1 MQIIPIRHPYTI
13 EQIPSDDV
21 VMVLGFFDGVH
32 RGHQKVIETGKN
44 IAREKGLKL
53 AVMTFNQHPSIVFQK
68 VLPENM
74 RYLNSL
80 EQKERLM
87 EKLGVDILYVVEF
100 TSAFAHLAPQ
110 EFVDQYIVGLHAK
123 VAVSGFDYTYGP
135 KDIAD
140 VAHLP
145 GYAKDRFDIATVS
158 KEELDGTKISSTRIR
173 ELMEQGRMED
183 VTELLGYVYETDGT
197 VVHGDA
203 RGRLLGFPT
212 ANIKVKST
220 VRLPRIG
227 VYAVK
232 IKIGETWHVGM
243 GSIGHNDTFGDGREL
258 TVEVYILDFHQDIYG
273 EQVTVRWNHYLRDQV
288 KFDGAENLIIQ
299 LKQDERD
306 TTEYFTEKNV

>member
-1 MQIIPIRHPYTI
+1 MQIIPIRHPYTLD
-13 EQIPSDDV
+13 QIPADEV

-32 RGHQKVIETGKN
+32 RGHQKVIETAKK
-44 IAREKGLKL
+44 IAQEKGLKL

-74 RYLNSL
+74 KYLNSL

-87 EKLGVDILYVVEF
+87 EKQGVDILYVIEF

-145 GYAKDRFDIATVS
+145 GYAKDRFEIVTVG
-158 KEELDGTKISSTRIR
+158 KEELDGAKISSTRIR
-173 ELMEQGRMED
+173 ELMEHGNMEG

-232 IKIGETWHVGM
+232 IQVGNNWHIGM
-243 GSIGHNDTFGDGREL
+243 GSIGHNDTFGDGRDL

-273 EQVTVRWNHYLRDQV
+273 EQVTVCWNHYLRDQV
-288 KFDGAENLIIQ
+288 KFDGAESLIVQ
-299 LKQDERD
+299 LKQDEQD
-306 TTEYFTEKNV
+306 TADYFSNKNC

>member
-1 MQIIPIRHPYTI
+1 MQIIPIRHPYTAD
-13 EQIPSDDV
+13 QIPTDEV

-32 RGHQKVIETGKN
+32 RGHQKVIETGKKL
-44 IAREKGLKL
+44 AQEKGLKL

-74 RYLNSL
+74 KYLNSL

-87 EKLGVDILYVVEF
+87 EKQGVDILYVIEF

-145 GYAKDRFDIATVS
+145 GYAKSRFEIATVS
-158 KEELDGTKISSTRIR
+158 KEELDGEKISSTRIR
-173 ELMEQGRMED
+173 DLMEQGKMEE

-232 IKIGETWHVGM
+232 IQIGENWHIGM
-243 GSIGHNDTFGDGREL
+243 GSIGHNDTFGDGRDL
-258 TVEVYILDFHQDIYG
+258 TVEVYILNFHQDIYG

-288 KFDGAENLIIQ
+288 KFDGAESLIVQ
-299 LKQDERD
+299 LKQDEQD
-306 TTEYFTEKNV
+306 TADYFI

>member
-1 MQIIPIRHPYTI
+1 MQIIPIRHPFDSK
-13 EQIPSDDV
+13 QIPTDDV

-32 RGHQKVIETGKN
+32 RGHQKVIETGKK
-44 IAREKGLKL
+44 AAAEKGLKL

-74 RYLNSL
+74 KYLNSL
-80 EQKERLM
+80 SQKERLM
-87 EKLGVDILYVVEF
+87 EKLGVDILYIVDF
-100 TSAFAHLAPQ
+100 TSAFAQLAPQ
-110 EFVDQYIVGLHAK
+110 AFVDQYIVGLHSK

-140 VAHLP
+140 VVHLP
-145 GYAKDRFDIATVS
+145 KYAQGRFDVVTVS
-158 KEELDGTKISSTRIR
+158 KEELAGEKISSTRIR
-173 ELMEQGRMED
+173 KLMESGQMEE
-183 VTELLGYVYETDGT
+183 VTELLGYVYEIEGT

-227 VYAVK
+227 VYAVE
-232 IKIGETWHVGM
+232 IQIGDKWYIGM
-243 GSIGHNDTFGDGREL
+243 GSIGHNDTFGEGREL

-288 KFDGAENLIIQ
+288 KFDGADNLIIQ
-299 LKQDERD
+299 LKQDEVD
-306 TTEYFTEKNV
+306 TATYFSKNN

>member
-1 MQIIPIRHPYTI
+1 MQIIPIRHPYTAD
-13 EQIPSDDV
+13 QIPTDEV

-32 RGHQKVIETGKN
+32 RGHQKVIETGKKL
-44 IAREKGLKL
+44 AQEKGLKL

-74 RYLNSL
+74 KYLNSL

-87 EKLGVDILYVVEF
+87 EKQGVDILYVIEF

-145 GYAKDRFDIATVS
+145 GYAKSRFEIATVS
-158 KEELDGTKISSTRIR
+158 KEELDGEKISSTLIR
-173 ELMEQGRMED
+173 DLMEQGKMEE

-232 IKIGETWHVGM
+232 IQIGESWHIGM
-243 GSIGHNDTFGDGREL
+243 GSIGHNDTFGDGRDL
-258 TVEVYILDFHQDIYG
+258 TVEVYILNFHQDIYG

-288 KFDGAENLIIQ
+288 KFDGAESLIVQ
-299 LKQDERD
+299 LKQDEQD
-306 TTEYFTEKNV
+306 TADYFI

>member
-1 MQIIPIRHPYTI
+1 MQIIPIRHPYTAD
-13 EQIPSDDV
+13 QIPTDEV

-32 RGHQKVIETGKN
+32 RGHQKVIETGKKL
-44 IAREKGLKL
+44 AQEKGLKL

-74 RYLNSL
+74 KYLNSL

-87 EKLGVDILYVVEF
+87 EKQGVDILYVIEF

-145 GYAKDRFDIATVS
+145 GYAKGRFEIATVS
-158 KEELDGTKISSTRIR
+158 KEELAGEKISSTRIR
-173 ELMEQGRMED
+173 DLMEQGKMEE

-232 IKIGETWHVGM
+232 IQIGDNWHIGM
-243 GSIGHNDTFGDGREL
+243 GSIGHNDTFGDGRDL
-258 TVEVYILDFHQDIYG
+258 TVEVYILNFHQDIYG

-288 KFDGAENLIIQ
+288 KFDGAESLIVQ
-299 LKQDERD
+299 LKQDEQD
-306 TTEYFTEKNV
+306 TADYFL

>member
-1 MQIIPIRHPYTI
+1 MQIIPIRHPYTAD
-13 EQIPSDDV
+13 QIPTDEV

-32 RGHQKVIETGKN
+32 RGHQKVIETGKKL
-44 IAREKGLKL
+44 AQEKGLKL

-74 RYLNSL
+74 KYLNSL

-87 EKLGVDILYVVEF
+87 EKQGVDILYVIEF

-145 GYAKDRFDIATVS
+145 GYAKSRFEIATVS
-158 KEELDGTKISSTRIR
+158 KEELDGEKISSTRIR
-173 ELMEQGRMED
+173 DLMEQGKMEE

-232 IKIGETWHVGM
+232 IQIGESWHIGM
-243 GSIGHNDTFGDGREL
+243 GSIGHNDTFGDGRDL
-258 TVEVYILDFHQDIYG
+258 TVEVYILNFHQDIYG

-288 KFDGAENLIIQ
+288 KFDGAESLIVQ
-299 LKQDERD
+299 LKQDEQD
-306 TTEYFTEKNV
+306 TADYFI

>member
-1 MQIIPIRHPYTI
+1 MQIIPIRHPYTAD
-13 EQIPSDDV
+13 QIPTDEV

-32 RGHQKVIETGKN
+32 RGHQKVIETGKKL
-44 IAREKGLKL
+44 AQEKGLKL

-74 RYLNSL
+74 KYLNSL

-87 EKLGVDILYVVEF
+87 EKQGVDILYVIEF

-145 GYAKDRFDIATVS
+145 GYAKSRFEIATVS
-158 KEELDGTKISSTRIR
+158 KEELDGEKISSTRIR
-173 ELMEQGRMED
+173 DLMEQGKMEE

-227 VYAVK
+227 VYTVK
-232 IKIGETWHVGM
+232 IQIGENWHIGM
-243 GSIGHNDTFGDGREL
+243 GSIGHNDTFGDGRDL
-258 TVEVYILDFHQDIYG
+258 TVEVYILNFHQDIYG

-288 KFDGAENLIIQ
+288 KFDGAESLIVQ
-299 LKQDERD
+299 LKQDEQD
-306 TTEYFTEKNV
+306 TADYFI

>member
-13 EQIPSDDV
+13 DQIPTDEV

-32 RGHQKVIETGKN
+32 RGHQKVIETGKQ
-44 IAREKGLKL
+44 IAQEKGLKL

-74 RYLNSL
+74 KYLNSL

-87 EKLGVDILYVVEF
+87 ASKGVDILYVIEF

-135 KDIAD
+135 KEIAD

-145 GYAKDRFDIATVS
+145 DYAKERFEIVTVS
-158 KEELDGTKISSTRIR
+158 KEELDGAKISSTRIR
-173 ELMEQGRMED
+173 ELMEAGKMEE

-227 VYAVK
+227 VYAVQ
-232 IKIGETWHVGM
+232 IQIGNKWYVGM
-243 GSIGHNDTFGDGREL
+243 GSIGHNDTFGDGRDL

-273 EQVTVRWNHYLRDQV
+273 EQVTVRWTHYLRDQV
-288 KFDGAENLIIQ
+288 KFDGAESLIVQ
-299 LKQDERD
+299 LKQDEQD
-306 TTEYFTEKNV
+306 AANYFL